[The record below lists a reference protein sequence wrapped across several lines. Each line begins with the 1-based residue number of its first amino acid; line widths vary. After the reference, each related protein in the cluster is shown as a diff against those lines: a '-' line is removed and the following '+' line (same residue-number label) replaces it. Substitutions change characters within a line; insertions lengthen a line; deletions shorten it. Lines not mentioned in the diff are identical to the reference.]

1 MLDTVAITAD
11 VTIEVPI
18 TGIALTQIYFN
29 SDENHTWTIDNIEIT
44 LDEVPCDGLSDCVSL
59 KTSHDLTFLDACNL
73 LLTGDCDTNAFGFN
87 FEDLT
92 FSLDMRVFGKI
103 RNARY
108 QNEMDAYR
116 LDTGVTELV
125 YANSRKVSELQIR
138 EIPD

>member
-1 MLDTVAITAD
+1 MIWL
-11 VTIEVPI
+11 
-18 TGIALTQIYFN
+18 
-29 SDENHTWTIDNIEIT
+29 
-44 LDEVPCDGLSDCVSL
+44 
-59 KTSHDLTFLDACNL
+59 FLDACNL